1 MFKGQ
6 GADRPTD
13 VCAGGNGMTRG
24 TAANPCA
31 DFLDPNGALHRFGPV
46 VAYNLRESGHARFNA
61 PTVFVAVQWWLQHRY
76 RTGDRT
82 AQEALLGNRAVPQD
96 FTSGAMPYIAIG
108 FSFRGDLLY
117 PRR

>member
-1 MFKGQ
+1 MQ
-6 GADRPTD
+6 RI
-13 VCAGGNGMTRG
+13 
-24 TAANPCA
+24 
-31 DFLDPNGALHRFGPV
+31 GPLI
-46 VAYNLRESGHARFNA
+46 AYNFKESYHARFNA

-82 AQEALLGNRAVPQD
+82 AAESLLGNNSVVND
-96 FTSGAMPYIAIG
+96 FTGSAIPYLAIG